1 VTGTKADGI
10 HTTTIAVAAA
20 LPKALAF
27 PSLCSLPKQSVAVVV
42 AYDRTEAGHVDPRHT
57 DMSTCEQA
65 GHVVVSTSN
74 ARPMPTIAII
84 SQKGGAGKT
93 TLALHL
99 AAAAQ
104 EAGQVSLV
112 IDTDPQATASQWAA
126 WRGDAPPE
134 VIDSPP
140 PRLAA
145 KVEAAKGQGATL
157 IVIDTPPHADSAA
170 RAAVEVADLVLIPC
184 RPSAF
189 DLSAIQTTAKLMQLL
204 RKPAYVVFTAGNPNA
219 PRIYAE
225 AGELVDSYGTPP
237 CPVTLPD
244 RAAYRHASAEGRTV
258 TETEPAGKAAG
269 EVRELYKWTCL
280 QLDMPTPRKRKAKR

>member
-1 VTGTKADGI
+1 
-10 HTTTIAVAAA
+10 
-20 LPKALAF
+20 
-27 PSLCSLPKQSVAVVV
+27 
-42 AYDRTEAGHVDPRHT
+42 
-57 DMSTCEQA
+57 
-65 GHVVVSTSN
+65 
-74 ARPMPTIAII
+74 MPTIAII

-104 EAGQVSLV
+104 DAGRTALI

-126 WRGDAPPE
+126 WRQDAPPE

-145 KVEAAKGQGATL
+145 KVAAATDQGAEV

-189 DLSAIQTTAKLMQLL
+189 DLSAIQTTAKLVQLL
-204 RKPAYVVFTAGNPNA
+204 RKPAFVVFTAGSPNA
-219 PRIYAE
+219 PRVYQE
-225 AGELVDSYGTPP
+225 AGELVESFGTPP
-237 CPVTLPD
+237 CPVQIPD
-244 RAAYRHASAEGRTV
+244 RAAYRHASGEGRTV
-258 TETEPAGKAAG
+258 MEYEPDGKAA
-269 EVRELYKWTCL
+269 EDIRRLYQWTCRQVGL
-280 QLDMPTPRKRKAKR
+280 SAAKPKSARKRTPA

>member
-1 VTGTKADGI
+1 
-10 HTTTIAVAAA
+10 
-20 LPKALAF
+20 
-27 PSLCSLPKQSVAVVV
+27 
-42 AYDRTEAGHVDPRHT
+42 
-57 DMSTCEQA
+57 
-65 GHVVVSTSN
+65 
-74 ARPMPTIAII
+74 MPTIAII

-104 EAGQVSLV
+104 AAGRVALI

-126 WRGDAPPE
+126 WRQDAPPE

-145 KVEAAKGQGATL
+145 KVEQAKGQGAQL

-170 RAAVEVADLVLIPC
+170 RAAVEIADLVLIPC

-189 DLSAIQTTAKLMQLL
+189 DLAAIQTSAKLVQLL
-204 RKPAYVVFTAGNPNA
+204 RKPAFVVFTAGPPNA
-219 PRIYAE
+219 PRVYQE
-225 AGELVDSYGTPP
+225 AGELVTSFGTPP
-237 CPVTLPD
+237 CPVLLPD

-258 TETEPAGKAAG
+258 MELEPNGKAAD
-269 EVRELYKWTCL
+269 EVRALYMWACRQVDGSTVR
-280 QLDMPTPRKRKAKR
+280 QNRKAAA

>member
-1 VTGTKADGI
+1 MA
-10 HTTTIAVAAA
+10 
-20 LPKALAF
+20 
-27 PSLCSLPKQSVAVVV
+27 
-42 AYDRTEAGHVDPRHT
+42 
-57 DMSTCEQA
+57 
-65 GHVVVSTSN
+65 
-74 ARPMPTIAII
+74 TIAII

-104 EAGQVSLV
+104 DAGRVALI

-126 WRGDAPPE
+126 WRQEAPPE

-145 KVEAAKGQGATL
+145 KVEAAQGQGAEL

-189 DLSAIQTTAKLMQLL
+189 DLSAIQTTAKLVQLL
-204 RKPAYVVFTAGNPNA
+204 RKPAYVVFTAGAPNA
-219 PRIYAE
+219 PR
-225 AGELVDSYGTPP
+225 V
-237 CPVTLPD
+237 
-244 RAAYRHASAEGRTV
+244 
-258 TETEPAGKAAG
+258 
-269 EVRELYKWTCL
+269 
-280 QLDMPTPRKRKAKR
+280 

>member
-1 VTGTKADGI
+1 
-10 HTTTIAVAAA
+10 
-20 LPKALAF
+20 
-27 PSLCSLPKQSVAVVV
+27 
-42 AYDRTEAGHVDPRHT
+42 
-57 DMSTCEQA
+57 MSTCTNVA
-65 GHVVVSTSN
+65 
-74 ARPMPTIAII
+74 MPTVAII

-99 AAAAQ
+99 AAIAQ
-104 EAGQVSLV
+104 EAGRVALI

-126 WRGDAPPE
+126 WRQDQPPE

-145 KVEAAKGQGATL
+145 KVAAAEGQGAEL

-189 DLSAIQTTAKLMQLL
+189 DLAAIQTTAKLVQLL
-204 RKPAYVVFTAGNPNA
+204 RKPAFVVFTAGPPNA
-219 PRIYAE
+219 PRVYAE
-225 AGELVDSYGTPP
+225 AGELVESYGTPP
-237 CPVTLPD
+237 APVILPD

-258 TETEPAGKAAG
+258 TEAEPAGRAAA
-269 EVRELYKWTCL
+269 EIRELYKWTCR
-280 QLDMPTPRKRKAKR
+280 QLDMPAPRFRKAV

>member
-1 VTGTKADGI
+1 
-10 HTTTIAVAAA
+10 
-20 LPKALAF
+20 
-27 PSLCSLPKQSVAVVV
+27 
-42 AYDRTEAGHVDPRHT
+42 
-57 DMSTCEQA
+57 
-65 GHVVVSTSN
+65 
-74 ARPMPTIAII
+74 MPTIAVI

-104 EAGQVSLV
+104 DAGRVALV

-126 WRGDAPPE
+126 WRQDAPPE

-145 KVEAAKGQGATL
+145 KVAQASKQGAEV

-189 DLSAIQTTAKLMQLL
+189 DLAAIQTTAKLVQLL
-204 RKPAYVVFTAGNPNA
+204 RKPAYVVFTAGSPNA
-219 PRIYAE
+219 PRVYAE
-225 AGELVDSYGTPP
+225 AGELVESYGTPP
-237 CPVTLPD
+237 CPIILPD
-244 RAAYRHASAEGRTV
+244 RAAYRHASAEGRSV
-258 TETEPAGKAAG
+258 LEAEPMGKAAD
-269 EVRELYKWTCL
+269 EIRQIYEWTCRQVGL
-280 QLDMPTPRKRKAKR
+280 SIFRRKGKAV

>member
-1 VTGTKADGI
+1 MPI
-10 HTTTIAVAAA
+10 
-20 LPKALAF
+20 
-27 PSLCSLPKQSVAVVV
+27 
-42 AYDRTEAGHVDPRHT
+42 
-57 DMSTCEQA
+57 DMT
-65 GHVVVSTSN
+65 V
-74 ARPMPTIAII
+74 IAII

-104 EAGQVSLV
+104 GSGRVALV

-126 WRGDAPPE
+126 WRGDLPPE

-145 KVEAAKGQGATL
+145 KIAAAKAQGAEV

-170 RAAVEVADLVLIPC
+170 RAAVEAADLVLIPC

-189 DLSAIQTTAKLMQLL
+189 DLSAIQTTAKLVQLL
-204 RKPAYVVFTAGNPNA
+204 RRPAFVVFTAGPPNA
-219 PRIYAE
+219 PRVYQE
-225 AGELVDSYGTPP
+225 AGELVESFGTPP
-237 CPVTLPD
+237 CPMLLPD

-258 TETEPAGKAAG
+258 IESEPDGKAAD
-269 EVRELYKWTCL
+269 EVRALYKWTCR
-280 QLDMPTPRKRKAKR
+280 QLDMPAPRFRKVRA

>member
-1 VTGTKADGI
+1 
-10 HTTTIAVAAA
+10 
-20 LPKALAF
+20 
-27 PSLCSLPKQSVAVVV
+27 
-42 AYDRTEAGHVDPRHT
+42 
-57 DMSTCEQA
+57 
-65 GHVVVSTSN
+65 
-74 ARPMPTIAII
+74 MPTIAII

-104 EAGQVSLV
+104 DAGRVALI

-126 WRGDAPPE
+126 WRQDAPPE

-145 KVEAAKGQGATL
+145 KVEAAKGQGAEV

-189 DLSAIQTTAKLMQLL
+189 DLSAIQTTAKLVQLL
-204 RKPAYVVFTAGNPNA
+204 RKPAFVVFTAGAPNA
-219 PRIYAE
+219 PRIYQE
-225 AGELVDSYGTPP
+225 AGELVESFGTPP
-237 CPVTLPD
+237 CPVTIPD
-244 RAAYRHASAEGRTV
+244 RAAYRHASGEGRTV
-258 TETEPAGKAAG
+258 MEYEPSGKAA
-269 EVRELYKWTCL
+269 EDIRQFYTWTCRQVGL
-280 QLDMPTPRKRKAKR
+280 PVAKPARKRNAA

>member
-1 VTGTKADGI
+1 
-10 HTTTIAVAAA
+10 
-20 LPKALAF
+20 
-27 PSLCSLPKQSVAVVV
+27 
-42 AYDRTEAGHVDPRHT
+42 
-57 DMSTCEQA
+57 
-65 GHVVVSTSN
+65 
-74 ARPMPTIAII
+74 MPTIAII

-104 EAGQVSLV
+104 DAGRVALI
-112 IDTDPQATASQWAA
+112 IDTDPQATASQWAS
-126 WRGDAPPE
+126 WRQDAPPE

-145 KVEAAKGQGATL
+145 KVEQARGQGAEF

-189 DLSAIQTTAKLMQLL
+189 DLSAIQTTAKLVQLL
-204 RKPAYVVFTAGNPNA
+204 RKPAYVVFTAGSPNA
-219 PRIYAE
+219 PRVYQE
-225 AGELVDSYGTPP
+225 AGELVDSYGTSP
-237 CPVTLPD
+237 CPIQIPD

-258 TETEPAGKAAG
+258 MEFEPAGKAADDI
-269 EVRELYKWTCL
+269 RQLYTWTCR
-280 QLDMPTPRKRKAKR
+280 QVGMATPAKRKTKAAA

>member
-1 VTGTKADGI
+1 
-10 HTTTIAVAAA
+10 
-20 LPKALAF
+20 
-27 PSLCSLPKQSVAVVV
+27 
-42 AYDRTEAGHVDPRHT
+42 
-57 DMSTCEQA
+57 
-65 GHVVVSTSN
+65 
-74 ARPMPTIAII
+74 MPTIAII

-104 EAGQVSLV
+104 DAGRVSLI

-126 WRGDAPPE
+126 WRQDAPPE

-145 KVEAAKGQGATL
+145 KVEAAKSQGADL

-189 DLSAIQTTAKLMQLL
+189 DLSAIQTTAKLVQLL
-204 RKPAYVVFTAGNPNA
+204 KKPAFVVFTAGNPNA
-219 PRIYAE
+219 PRVYQE
-225 AGELVDSYGTPP
+225 AGELVESFGTPP
-237 CPVTLPD
+237 CPIQVPD
-244 RAAYRHASAEGRTV
+244 RAAYRHASGEGRTV
-258 TETEPAGKAAG
+258 MEYEPGGKAADDI
-269 EVRELYKWTCL
+269 RQIYMWTCRQVGL
-280 QLDMPTPRKRKAKR
+280 PLPRKPQLKKATA

>member
-1 VTGTKADGI
+1 MTV
-10 HTTTIAVAAA
+10 
-20 LPKALAF
+20 
-27 PSLCSLPKQSVAVVV
+27 
-42 AYDRTEAGHVDPRHT
+42 
-57 DMSTCEQA
+57 
-65 GHVVVSTSN
+65 
-74 ARPMPTIAII
+74 IAII

-104 EAGQVSLV
+104 AAGAVALV

-145 KVEAAKGQGATL
+145 KIAAAKAQGAEV

-170 RAAVEVADLVLIPC
+170 RAAVEAADLVLIPC

-189 DLSAIQTTAKLMQLL
+189 DLSAIQTTAKLVQLL
-204 RKPAYVVFTAGNPNA
+204 RRPAFVVFTAGPPNA
-219 PRIYAE
+219 PRVYEE
-225 AGELVDSYGTPP
+225 AGELVEGFGTPA
-237 CPVTLPD
+237 CPVLLPD

-258 TETEPAGKAAG
+258 LESEPAGKAAD
-269 EVRELYKWTCL
+269 EVKALYTWTCR
-280 QLDMPTPRKRKAKR
+280 QLDMSAPRFGKVGA

>member
-1 VTGTKADGI
+1 
-10 HTTTIAVAAA
+10 
-20 LPKALAF
+20 
-27 PSLCSLPKQSVAVVV
+27 
-42 AYDRTEAGHVDPRHT
+42 
-57 DMSTCEQA
+57 
-65 GHVVVSTSN
+65 
-74 ARPMPTIAII
+74 MPTIAII

-104 EAGQVSLV
+104 ASGRVALV
-112 IDTDPQATASQWAA
+112 VDTDPQATASQWAA

-145 KVEAAKGQGATL
+145 KIAAAREQGAEV

-170 RAAVEVADLVLIPC
+170 RAAVEAADLVLIPC

-189 DLSAIQTTAKLMQLL
+189 DLSAIQTSAKLVQLL
-204 RKPAYVVFTAGNPNA
+204 RRPAFVVFTAGPPNA
-219 PRIYAE
+219 PRIYQE
-225 AGELVDSYGTPP
+225 AGELVDSFGTPP
-237 CPVTLPD
+237 CPVLLPD

-258 TETEPAGKAAG
+258 MESEPGGKAAE
-269 EVRELYKWTCL
+269 EVRELYKWTCR
-280 QLDMPTPRKRKAKR
+280 QLDMPAPRFRKVTP

>member
-1 VTGTKADGI
+1 
-10 HTTTIAVAAA
+10 
-20 LPKALAF
+20 
-27 PSLCSLPKQSVAVVV
+27 
-42 AYDRTEAGHVDPRHT
+42 
-57 DMSTCEQA
+57 MS
-65 GHVVVSTSN
+65 
-74 ARPMPTIAII
+74 TIAII

-104 EAGQVSLV
+104 DAGAVSLV

-126 WRGDAPPE
+126 WRQDAPPE

-145 KVEAAKGQGATL
+145 KVAAAREQGAGV

-189 DLSAIQTTAKLMQLL
+189 DLSAIQTTAKLVQLL
-204 RKPAYVVFTAGNPNA
+204 RKPAFVVFTAGPPNA
-219 PRIYAE
+219 PRIYEE
-225 AGELVDSYGTPP
+225 AGELVASYGTPA
-237 CPVTLPD
+237 CPALLPD
-244 RAAYRHASAEGRTV
+244 RAAYRHSSAEGRTV
-258 TETEPAGKAAG
+258 MEMEPGGKAAD
-269 EVRELYKWTCL
+269 EVRDLYKWLCR
-280 QLDMPTPRKRKAKR
+280 QLDMPTPRFRKKVSS

>member
-1 VTGTKADGI
+1 M
-10 HTTTIAVAAA
+10 
-20 LPKALAF
+20 
-27 PSLCSLPKQSVAVVV
+27 
-42 AYDRTEAGHVDPRHT
+42 RTV
-57 DMSTCEQA
+57 
-65 GHVVVSTSN
+65 
-74 ARPMPTIAII
+74 AII

-104 EAGQVSLV
+104 DAGRVALI

-126 WRGDAPPE
+126 WRQDAPPE

-145 KVEAAKGQGATL
+145 KVEAAKGQGAEL

-189 DLSAIQTTAKLMQLL
+189 DLSAIQTTAKLVQLL

-219 PRIYAE
+219 PRVYQE
-225 AGELVDSYGTPP
+225 ASDLVKSFGTPP
-237 CPVTLPD
+237 CPIQIPD
-244 RAAYRHASAEGRTV
+244 RAAYRHASGEGRTV
-258 TETEPAGKAAG
+258 MEYEPNGKAADD
-269 EVRELYKWTCL
+269 VRSLYTWMCRQMGLSAYRT
-280 QLDMPTPRKRKAKR
+280 RAKRTAA